1 MQKRSIGRREESKT
15 KKAKGLKTTLPSNSM
30 VNGIERPLDLLNG
43 SKGKE
48 VLVQLKNDKQLVGT
62 LLAFDI
68 HINIVLDNTK
78 ELENN
83 EVKRSIGLTF
93 LRGDTII
100 FISPASQA

>member
-1 MQKRSIGRREESKT
+1 
-15 KKAKGLKTTLPSNSM
+15 M
-30 VNGIERPLDLLNG
+30 VNGIERPLDLLNN

-48 VLVQLKNDKQLVGT
+48 ILVQLKNARQLVGT

-78 ELENN
+78 EIQDNDT
-83 EVKRSIGLTF
+83 KRNIGLTF

-100 FISPASQA
+100 FISPASTSAASASTAASIQQQTKKESGEKKK

>member
-1 MQKRSIGRREESKT
+1 MHMC
-15 KKAKGLKTTLPSNSM
+15 M
-30 VNGIERPLDLLNG
+30 VNGIERPLDLLNN

-48 VLVQLKNDKQLVGT
+48 ILVHLKNDRQFVGT

-78 ELENN
+78 EMQNN
-83 EVKRSIGLTF
+83 EVKRNIGLTF

-100 FISPASQA
+100 FISPASTSLKKE